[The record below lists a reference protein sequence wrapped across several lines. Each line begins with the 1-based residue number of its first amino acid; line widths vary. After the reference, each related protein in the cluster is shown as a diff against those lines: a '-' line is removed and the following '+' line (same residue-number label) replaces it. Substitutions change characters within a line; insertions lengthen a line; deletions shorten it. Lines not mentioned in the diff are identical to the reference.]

1 MRTTPDT
8 RILIVGAGPVGLAA
22 AVELRRRG
30 MTPRIIDANSGPA
43 PESRALAVNPRT
55 LEILDPSGAT
65 ERMLAR
71 GNRIHHMIVR
81 TPERELFRFEHAQ
94 PNHRFNFLLALAQ
107 SETEQI
113 SGRNV
118 ERGRSPGRMANSN
131 SPDLK
136 PMAETFHCEIGAQ
149 SEPFDVVIGADGAH
163 SLVRKSL
170 DIGFSGESLPEAWGL
185 ADVELESWPFPWDC
199 GVATLSDD
207 YVCAFFP
214 LREGFGRFVSS
225 RADIMNSLPP
235 DTRVGKI
242 VWQSE
247 FHISYRQV
255 DTYQKGNAFLAG
267 DAAHIHSPVGGRGM
281 NLGIEDAAWLA
292 YLLCEGRAG
301 EYTKLR
307 HGPGAEVLK
316 MTSAPTHLLASRSV
330 WARFLRTVILPLVF
344 NRPVVQRFLLPRM
357 AGLDS
362 PAPPWLSHFPS
373 KP

>member
-1 MRTTPDT
+1 MQATERT

-30 MTPRIIDANSGPA
+30 MAPRIIDEDTGPA

-55 LEILDPSGAT
+55 LEILEPSGAT

-81 TPERELFRFEHAQ
+81 TPERELFRFNTRNLH
-94 PNHRFNFLLALAQ
+94 HRFDFLLALAQ

-113 SGRNV
+113 LADLLSEAGHPVDWQTELTDVKPDGQAFRCTIGP
-118 ERGRSPGRMANSN
+118 RG
-131 SPDLK
+131 
-136 PMAETFHCEIGAQ
+136 ET
-149 SEPFDVVIGADGAH
+149 FDVVIGADGAH

-170 DIGFSGESLPEAWGL
+170 GIGFSGESLPEAWGL
-185 ADVELESWPFPWDC
+185 ADVELDSWPFPWDC

-214 LREGFGRFVSS
+214 LREGYGRFVSS

-235 DTRVGKI
+235 DTRVSKI
-242 VWQSE
+242 VWQSQ

-255 DTYQKGNAFLAG
+255 ETYQKGNAFLAG

-292 YLLCEGRAG
+292 YLLSEGRAD
-301 EYTKLR
+301 EYTQLR
-307 HGPGAEVLK
+307 HGPGAQVLK
-316 MTSAPTHLLASRSV
+316 MTSAPTNLLASRSV
-330 WARFLRTVILPLVF
+330 WARFLRTLVLPLVF
-344 NRPVVQRFLLPRM
+344 DRPLVQRFLLPRM
-357 AGLDS
+357 AGLDT
-362 PAPPWLSHFPS
+362 PAPPWLAHFPS

>member
-1 MRTTPDT
+1 MQVTPAT
-8 RILIVGAGPVGLAA
+8 RILVVGAGPVGLAA

-30 MTPRIIDANSGPA
+30 MTPRIIDRDDGPA

-55 LEILDPSGAT
+55 LEILEPSGAT

-81 TPERELFRFEHAQ
+81 TPQRELFRFEMRYLR
-94 PNHRFNFLLALAQ
+94 HRFNFLLALAQ

-113 SGRNV
+113 LAEMLSEGGHPV
-118 ERGRSPGRMANSN
+118 EWHR
-131 SPDLK
+131 DLSA
-136 PMAETFHCEIGAQ
+136 MQVDSDGFRCTIDSRDEAFEIM
-149 SEPFDVVIGADGAH
+149 IGTDGAH

-170 DIGFSGESLPEAWGL
+170 DIGFAGESLPQAWGL
-185 ADVELESWPFPWDC
+185 ADVELESWPFAWDC

-207 YVCAFFP
+207 HVCAFFP

-225 RADIMNSLPP
+225 RADIMNSLPS
-235 DTRVGKI
+235 DARIGKI

-247 FHISYRQV
+247 FRISYRQV
-255 DTYQKGNAFLAG
+255 ETYQKGNAFLAG

-292 YLLCEGRAG
+292 YLLSEGKAQD
-301 EYTKLR
+301 YTRLR
-307 HGPGAEVLK
+307 HGPGAQVLR
-316 MTSAPTHLLASRSV
+316 MTSAPTDLLASRSV

-344 NRPVVQRFLLPRM
+344 NRPMVQRFLLPRM
-357 AGLDS
+357 AGLDT
-362 PAPPWLSHFPS
+362 PAPPWLAHFPS

>member
-1 MRTTPDT
+1 MQVTSAT

-30 MTPRIIDANSGPA
+30 MTPRIIDRDEGPA

-55 LEILDPSGAT
+55 LEILEPSGAT

-71 GNRIHHMIVR
+71 GNRIHQMIVR
-81 TPERELFRFEHAQ
+81 TPQRELFRFETRYLG
-94 PNHRFNFLLALAQ
+94 HRFKFLLALAQ
-107 SETEQI
+107 SETEHI
-113 SGRNV
+113 LAEMLSEGGHPV
-118 ERGRSPGRMANSN
+118 EWQRELTGLYAEGDTFRCVIDAQE
-131 SPDLK
+131 
-136 PMAETFHCEIGAQ
+136 ETFDI
-149 SEPFDVVIGADGAH
+149 VIGADGAH

-170 DIGFSGESLPEAWGL
+170 GIGFAGESLPEAWGL
-185 ADVELESWPFPWDC
+185 ADVELEAWPFPWDC
-199 GVATLSDD
+199 GVATLSED

-214 LREGFGRFVSS
+214 LREGFGRFVTS

-235 DTRVGKI
+235 DTRIKKI

-255 DTYQKGNAFLAG
+255 ETYQKGNAFLAG

-292 YLLCEGRAG
+292 YLLSEDRAQD
-301 EYTKLR
+301 YTRMR
-307 HGPGAEVLK
+307 HGPGARVLK
-316 MTSAPTHLLASRSV
+316 MTSAPTELLASRSA

-344 NRPVVQRFLLPRM
+344 NRPMVQRILLPRM
-357 AGLDS
+357 AGLDT
-362 PAPPWLSHFPS
+362 PAPPWLGHFPS

>member
-1 MRTTPDT
+1 MQITPST

-22 AVELRRRG
+22 AIELRRRG
-30 MTPRIIDANSGPA
+30 MNPRIIDRDSGPA

-55 LEILDPSGAT
+55 LEILEPSGAT
-65 ERMLAR
+65 GRMLAR

-81 TPERELFRFEHAQ
+81 TPERELFRLETRYIG
-94 PNHRFNFLLALAQ
+94 HRFNFLLALAQ
-107 SETEQI
+107 SETEGI
-113 SGRNV
+113 LAEMLSDGGHPV
-118 ERGRSPGRMANSN
+118 EWQCELTALQVEGS
-131 SPDLK
+131 
-136 PMAETFHCEIGAQ
+136 TFRCAIGAQ
-149 SEPFDVVIGADGAH
+149 EETFDVVIGADGAH

-170 DIGFSGESLPEAWGL
+170 GIGFAGESLPEAWGL
-185 ADVELESWPFPWDC
+185 ADVGLESWPFPWDC
-199 GVATLSDD
+199 GVATLSED

-235 DTRVGKI
+235 DTRIKKT

-255 DTYQKGNAFLAG
+255 ETYQQGNAFLAG

-292 YLLCEGRAG
+292 YLLSEGRAQD
-301 EYTKLR
+301 YTRLR
-307 HGPGAEVLK
+307 HGPGAQVLK
-316 MTSAPTHLLASRSV
+316 MTSAPTDLLASRSA
-330 WARFLRTVILPLVF
+330 WARFLRTAILPLVMKT
-344 NRPVVQRFLLPRM
+344 PIIQRFLLPRM
-357 AGLDS
+357 AGLDT
-362 PAPPWLSHFPS
+362 PALPWLGHFPS

>member
-1 MRTTPDT
+1 MQVTDKT
-8 RILIVGAGPVGLAA
+8 RILIAGAGPVGLAA

-30 MTPRIIDANSGPA
+30 MRPRIIDRDAGPA

-55 LEILDPSGAT
+55 LEILEPSGAT

-81 TPERELFRFEHAQ
+81 TPERELFRFETRYLT
-94 PNHRFNFLLALAQ
+94 HRFKFLLALAQ
-107 SETEQI
+107 SETEQVLADLL
-113 SGRNV
+113 SEAGHPVEWRN
-118 ERGRSPGRMANSN
+118 
-131 SPDLK
+131 DLT
-136 PMAETFHCEIGAQ
+136 AIEADADSFRCTIGDRQ
-149 SEPFDVVIGADGAH
+149 EEFDVLIGADGAH

-170 DIGFSGESLPEAWGL
+170 CIGFSGESLPEAWGL
-185 ADVELESWPFPWDC
+185 ADVELEKWPFPWDC

-225 RADIMNSLPP
+225 RADIMASIPP

-247 FHISYRQV
+247 FRISYRQV
-255 DTYQKGNAFLAG
+255 ETYQKGNAFLAG

-292 YLLCEGRAG
+292 YLLCEGRAV

-316 MTSAPTHLLASRSV
+316 MTSAPTHLLASRSA

-344 NRPVVQRFLLPRM
+344 GRPMVQRLLLPRM
-357 AGLDS
+357 AGLDT
-362 PAPPWLSHFPS
+362 PAPPWLGHFPS